1 MKKQSTMVKKLT
13 INRETLLPLA
23 SRQIH
28 DVKAGVGAGTA
39 VHLNDS
45 RVIHD

>member
-1 MKKQSTMVKKLT
+1 MKKQSTMVKKLK

-23 SRQIH
+23 SRQIYS
-28 DVKAGVGAGTA
+28 VKAGAGAGTA
-39 VHLNDS
+39 VHLNNS

>member
-1 MKKQSTMVKKLT
+1 MKKQSAIVKKLR
-13 INRETLLPLA
+13 INSETLLPLA

-28 DVKAGVGAGTA
+28 DVQAGVGAGTA
-39 VHLNDS
+39 VHLNNS

>member
-1 MKKQSTMVKKLT
+1 MKKQSTILKKLR
-13 INRETLLPLA
+13 INSETLLPLA

-28 DVKAGVGAGTA
+28 NVKAGAGAGTM
-39 VHLNDS
+39 VHLNNS